1 MVQVYFREQV
11 GWYDD
16 ARYRGIVSFVSCLV
30 AFFSLLC
37 VWRSPLKTRTDMD
50 WPIVL
55 QVLVKS

>member
-16 ARYRGIVSFVSCLV
+16 ARYCGIVSFVSCLV
-30 AFFSLLC
+30 AAFRCFAFGEP
-37 VWRSPLKTRTDMD
+37 VETRTDMD